1 MNKKQFLRQG
11 YKIKKRISIQEAL
24 LKEYKT
30 NLSSLKGIDYS
41 KDKLQGGAI
50 PDDTLM
56 IKKMDRILEIES
68 RIKKLHEKLDT
79 YQGIISEGLK
89 GLNNCVE
96 EMIIVNRYINNLSW
110 EEIADNIGY
119 SRTQTYRLH
128 GEAIENLKLSING
141 IEWDF

>member
-30 NLSSLKGIDYS
+30 NLSSLKGINYS

-56 IKKMDRILEIES
+56 IKKWIE
-68 RIKKLHEKLDT
+68 
-79 YQGIISEGLK
+79 
-89 GLNNCVE
+89 
-96 EMIIVNRYINNLSW
+96 
-110 EEIADNIGY
+110 
-119 SRTQTYRLH
+119 
-128 GEAIENLKLSING
+128 
-141 IEWDF
+141 F

>member
-1 MNKKQFLRQG
+1 
-11 YKIKKRISIQEAL
+11 
-24 LKEYKT
+24 
-30 NLSSLKGIDYS
+30 
-41 KDKLQGGAI
+41 
-50 PDDTLM
+50 
-56 IKKMDRILEIES
+56 MDRILEIES
-68 RIKKLHEKLDT
+68 RIKKLHEKLDI

-89 GLNNCVE
+89 GLDNYVE